1 MHKYVMA
8 LVSIVK
14 AQKDQIKE
22 MATEIADLKANPVT
36 NNAAPALSW
45 ASVISNSKKPEST
58 MVMIANVRKELS
70 ETERIQNNVVISGAG
85 YSESEDTDKERVN
98 EVLEVLNLDR
108 DQVKYQRRI
117 KSANGS
123 PLDKIVV
130 TFKETKFKQQAI
142 SKSKDLKDRTGFEQV
157 YVNPDKTQCERVLE
171 RNLREERNRRNQELK
186 EALKGGTAMVLNQ
199 VGNTRARSSTGAS
212 SGVSSEKFISPNKK
226 ATNPKS
232 KSVNVNIAFTNLNFF
247 YSNATSLV

>member
-1 MHKYVMA
+1 MDEAFSILEDWPTVPGQSTDTLKKMHKYVMA

-123 PLDKIVV
+123 RLDKIVV

-157 YVNPDKTQCERVLE
+157 YVNPDKTQCERVHE

-186 EALKGGTAMVLNQ
+186 GGTE
-199 VGNTRARSSTGAS
+199 GRHRYGIKS
-212 SGVSSEKFISPNKK
+212 SGQYEGKKFYWGIRWGELREIYKPE
-226 ATNPKS
+226 
-232 KSVNVNIAFTNLNFF
+232 
-247 YSNATSLV
+247 

>member
-1 MHKYVMA
+1 MEEAFSILEDWPTVPGESTDTLKKMHKYVMA

-36 NNAAPALSW
+36 NNPAPTLSW
-45 ASVISNSKKPEST
+45 ASVISNKHHGDDCKREKG
-58 MVMIANVRKELS
+58 AQRNRKNPDS
-70 ETERIQNNVVISGAG
+70 VVISGAG

-123 PLDKIVV
+123 RLDKIVV

-157 YVNPDKTQCERVLE
+157 YVNSDKTQCKRVLE
-171 RNLREERNRRNQELK
+171 RNLRGERNRRNQELK
-186 EALKGGTAMVLNQ
+186 GGTE
-199 VGNTRARSSTGAS
+199 GRHRYGIKS
-212 SGVSSEKFISPNKK
+212 SGQYEGKKFSWGIRWDDPEKFISPNKK

-232 KSVNVNIAFTNLNFF
+232 KSVN
-247 YSNATSLV
+247 